1 MGGLAALALLL
12 HPAGARAKPAKQAN
26 KAAVVV
32 AKADT
37 SSKAASPAPDAA
49 APTAFFEPDIG
60 QSSDVPRRVHQAA
73 QTLDHSEM
81 LNLARRYDREM
92 AGALLEG
99 ERAKAN
105 AIGLRDALKLS
116 CIQDRL
122 ANMKLM
128 RRVSVDHLTALER
141 QDVQSDDLHLRHEF
155 RGVEMASERIGMLSQ
170 ELSQC
175 VGESLDV
182 AYGAEHDQVPTAPAS
197 DPSGSTDVTPIDR
210 PPPASMFQ

>member
-1 MGGLAALALLL
+1 VGALAALVLLL
-12 HPAGARAKPAKQAN
+12 HPAGALAKLAKPAKQAT
-26 KAAVVV
+26 AV

-37 SSKAASPAPDAA
+37 SSKAASPAPGAG

-60 QSSDVPRRVHQAA
+60 QSSDVPRRVRQAA
-73 QTLDHSEM
+73 QTLDQSEM
-81 LNLARRYDREM
+81 LNLAKRYDREM

-105 AIGLRDALKLS
+105 AIRLRDALKLS

-155 RGVEMASERIGMLSQ
+155 LGVEMASERIGMLRQ

-182 AYGAEHDQVPTAPAS
+182 AYGAEHDQVPTTPAS
-197 DPSGSTDVTPIDR
+197 DPTGSTDITPIDR